1 MTILEEALKL
11 VPDMDIDLAGCGCIA
26 AHGLPP
32 PVVIT
37 LARRPDRWVRAERHL
52 AERGI
57 RDVIKATA
65 VDGQAVPRELL
76 EALMADPDAVDRPLN
91 RYLQMTRPAVGCFLS
106 HLAIWKR
113 FLASGEPQVLILE
126 DDALPAKDYRPD
138 RGRAMLARMPRD
150 ADMLLVGCTIMD
162 GLAEPSG
169 DAAFKRV
176 YYYNGTFG
184 YLLTRKGCLAL
195 LPRLLPIETHIDN
208 QISLEL
214 VDNRDGLA
222 AYAPEPRLIE
232 HDFSVYSDVYVPVV
246 DEKAAD
252 HALDAVFKEARRKL
266 LAAGARLFPMH
277 VS

>member
-1 MTILEEALKL
+1 MSVLDEALKL
-11 VPDMDIDLAGCGCIA
+11 IPDIAVDLAGCGRIA
-26 AHGLPP
+26 MHGLPP

-37 LARRPDRWVRAERHL
+37 LARRPDRWQSAERHL

-65 VDGQAVPRELL
+65 VDGKAVPHELL
-76 EALMADPDAVDRPLN
+76 AGLLADPDAVDRPLS

-126 DDALPAKDYRPD
+126 DDALPAKGYSPEQ
-138 RGRAMLARMPRD
+138 GRAVLARMPAN
-150 ADMLLVGCTIMD
+150 ADMLLLGCTIMD

-169 DAAFKRV
+169 DPAFKRV

-184 YLLTRKGCLAL
+184 YLLTRRGCEAL
-195 LPRLLPIETHIDN
+195 LPSLLPIQTHIDN

-214 VDNRDGLA
+214 VNRRDALHV
-222 AYAPEPRLIE
+222 YAPEPRLIE
-232 HDFSVYSDVYVPVV
+232 HDFTVYSDVYVPVV
-246 DEKAAD
+246 DETVAD
-252 HALDAVFKEARRKL
+252 KALDAVFKDARHRL
-266 LAAGARLFPMH
+266 LAGGARLEDMH
-277 VS
+277 RP